1 MSQNKRVWAHG
12 DKAWAYVLTMDESG
26 WPDMAWSFPPT
37 YGLLT
42 ATLRPETLE
51 TIEQNVAAG
60 NPRPA
65 PRFFVPIFEDGPDW
79 DAAGN
84 PRPAP
89 RFFVPIFEDGPDWDA
104 PRILGTNVSQT
115 RLFENRKN
123 AAIAYNGEIMRA
135 VATAEGTVRRLK
147 QLLVD
152 TNVPA
157 ANDGSTS

>member
-79 DAAGN
+79 DA
-84 PRPAP
+84 
-89 RFFVPIFEDGPDWDA
+89 

-135 VATAEGTVRRLK
+135 VATAEATVRRLK